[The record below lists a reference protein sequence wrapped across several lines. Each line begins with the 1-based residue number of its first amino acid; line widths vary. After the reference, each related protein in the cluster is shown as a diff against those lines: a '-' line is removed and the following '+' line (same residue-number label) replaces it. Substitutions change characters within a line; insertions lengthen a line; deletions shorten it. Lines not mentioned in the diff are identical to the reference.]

1 MICYISP
8 VLHEYEDIVTWFTL
22 TVLKININKIIPAT
36 LYTSFINL
44 FQCVLACPEYYV
56 SCGSDTQCVHES
68 SICDGYTDCYNRA
81 DELGCGK

>member
-1 MICYISP
+1 M
-8 VLHEYEDIVTWFTL
+8 
-22 TVLKININKIIPAT
+22 
-36 LYTSFINL
+36 YTSFINL
-44 FQCVLACPEYYV
+44 FQCVLACPDYYV